1 MPEELSADALQE
13 DKLSSDGA
21 AAMALSSGPVL
32 PPKPSG
38 VVVNEE
44 PSVVLRDTASE
55 AKLAIAAVATP
66 TPAPA
71 AAEKSTEELDARR
84 RKTVKLDAH
93 KVEQMSAELQAK
105 RAAEAAKAPEPVLE
119 LAASPR
125 AARPGATSAPAPI
138 MAEDDFEPPRR
149 SNRSLVIGIV
159 SVVAV
164 IGLLGVAKTMLGGD
178 EAADGPA
185 KTATTTPNATGQAPN
200 PGAAVTATG
209 ATTTTLPQPTATPDA
224 RPTADPTTTPTAKKA
239 ATPPVVQQGVAPVVP
254 VTPKPVAPVPD
265 DKGAKKPSTP
275 AATKGS
281 IVRDVP
287 F

>member
-1 MPEELSADALQE
+1 MPEELSSDALQE

-44 PSVVLRDTASE
+44 PSVVLSDPTSE
-55 AKLAIAAVATP
+55 VMKAIAAATAATA

-71 AAEKSTEELDARR
+71 PAVSKPEDDLDARR
-84 RKTVKLDAH
+84 RKTIKLDPV
-93 KVEQMSAELQAK
+93 KVEQMSAALQAK
-105 RAAEAAKAPEPVLE
+105 RAAEKAASEAPIE
-119 LAASPR
+119 LAAAPR
-125 AARPGATSAPAPI
+125 VARPGATTAPVPTA
-138 MAEDDFEPPRR
+138 AEDESFEMPRR

-164 IGLLGVAKTMLGGD
+164 LGLLGVARTMFQSD
-178 EAADGPA
+178 DPADGAA
-185 KTATTTPNATGQAPN
+185 KSATSAATSASPPTPGAGVTANGTATTA
-200 PGAAVTATG
+200 
-209 ATTTTLPQPTATPDA
+209 LPQPTQDATPT
-224 RPTADPTTTPTAKKA
+224 PGPTTPPKKD
-239 ATPPVVQQGVAPVVP
+239 PPKTYPQQGAGQ
-254 VTPKPVAPVPD
+254 PVAPVTTPKATGD
-265 DKGAKKPSTP
+265 VVKKPVP
-275 AATKGS
+275 PKGNGT